1 MYEKTVKR
9 LHLKVVKYYKYQKRF
24 LELYILKNAFVFLT
38 DVTQTGHLFLLFF
51 FLDKKEPKNQDL
63 LDLSGYSSRKK
74 RTQPKLDAPKWSQ
87 LRTVRCFSPFFTLR
101 SRRQF

>member
-63 LDLSGYSSRKK
+63 LDLSRYSPRKK
-74 RTQPKLDAPKWSQ
+74 RTQPKLAAPNGRRFEQ
-87 LRTVRCFSPFFTLR
+87 CAVYHLFTLR